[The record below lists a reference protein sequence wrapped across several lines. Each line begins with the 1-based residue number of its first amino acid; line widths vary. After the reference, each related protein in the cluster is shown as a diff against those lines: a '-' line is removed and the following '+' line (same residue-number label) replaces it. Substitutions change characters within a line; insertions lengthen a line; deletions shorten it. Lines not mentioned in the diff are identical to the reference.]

1 MNNIILI
8 LARKNSKRLKN
19 KNLKKVKNNKKL
31 IDYTLEIAKQIKNI
45 NDIITST
52 DNKKLIR
59 HINKNY
65 KSIKILERPNY
76 LSRDNTTSYASAKH
90 AINWYEKNIAKI
102 NNIILLQPTSPFRN
116 LRNINR
122 KFKIFCNGDDLSLVS
137 VSPIKF
143 NKKTLNKNNLIINK
157 NYFINGNFYFIKKK
171 SLFKNK
177 SFVNNHTKFTICN
190 NFQESIDIDT
200 IKDWINFKKII

>member
-31 IDYTLEIAKQIKNI
+31 IDYTLETARQIKNI
-45 NDIITST
+45 NDIIIST
-52 DNKKLIR
+52 DNKTLIK

-65 KSIKILERPNY
+65 KFIKVLERPNY

-90 AINWYEKNIAKI
+90 TINWYEKNIAKI

-116 LRNINR
+116 LTNINR
-122 KFKIFCNGDDLSLVS
+122 KFNIFCNGDALSLAS

-157 NYFINGNFYFIKKK
+157 NYFINGNFYFIKKN
-171 SLFKNK
+171 SLLKNK

-190 NFQESIDIDT
+190 SFQESIDIDT

>member
-31 IDYTLEIAKQIKNI
+31 IDYTLETARQIKKI
-45 NDIITST
+45 NDIIIST
-52 DNKKLIR
+52 DNKTLIK
-59 HINKNY
+59 HINENY
-65 KSIKILERPNY
+65 KFIKVLERPNY
-76 LSRDNTTSYASAKH
+76 LSRDNTTSFASAKH

-116 LRNINR
+116 LTNINR
-122 KFKIFCNGDDLSLVS
+122 KFNIFCNEDALSLAS

-157 NYFINGNFYFIKKK
+157 NYFINGNFYFIKKN
-171 SLFKNK
+171 SLLKNK
-177 SFVNNHTKFTICN
+177 SFVNNYTKFTICN
-190 NFQESIDIDT
+190 SFQESIDIDT